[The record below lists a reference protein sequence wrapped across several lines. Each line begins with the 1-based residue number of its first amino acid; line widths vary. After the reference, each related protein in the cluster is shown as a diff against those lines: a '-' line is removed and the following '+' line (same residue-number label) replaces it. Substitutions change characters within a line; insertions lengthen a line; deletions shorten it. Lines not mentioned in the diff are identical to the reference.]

1 MHFGVGRDVETDPA
15 VTIVAFDEGTS
26 TSRSGC
32 SISPAPPCI
41 QFEVML
47 VPCTKVLC
55 AAPGPNGMFFN
66 GPALVMTPPKVI
78 CESVALG
85 TINERYWLL
94 VAV

>member
-1 MHFGVGRDVETDPA
+1 
-15 VTIVAFDEGTS
+15 
-26 TSRSGC
+26 
-32 SISPAPPCI
+32 
-41 QFEVML
+41 ML
-47 VPCTKVLC
+47 VPCTKELC